1 MLLKYCGVIH
11 RMNKALWGK
20 LGQFKWALVAA
31 IVVLLIAIFATWR
44 PVKYPATQAYVVG
57 SGKRT
62 TINSNYVQFPIYL
75 FLLLRQILALFF
87 RLPLGGISAQTRQ
100 LSLSHNI
107 DGHVN

>member
-1 MLLKYCGVIH
+1 
-11 RMNKALWGK
+11 MNKALWGK

-62 TINSNYVQFPIYL
+62 TINSNYAHTYVVPNISL
-75 FLLLRQILALFF
+75 SLVATILALIF